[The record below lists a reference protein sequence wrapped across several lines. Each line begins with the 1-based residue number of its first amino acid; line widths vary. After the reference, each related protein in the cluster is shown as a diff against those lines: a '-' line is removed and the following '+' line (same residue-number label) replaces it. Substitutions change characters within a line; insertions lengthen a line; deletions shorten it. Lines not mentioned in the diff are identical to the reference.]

1 MAKVQLNP
9 HDLQDCITNDNPNMF
24 LDSMLRKFKKQ
35 VEAQGILEDCK
46 KHEFFMKKSLRRKEK
61 SKKAK
66 IRNIKLIKKMRSN
79 NF

>member
-1 MAKVQLNP
+1 MAKVVLNA
-9 HDLQDCITNDNPNMF
+9 HDLQECVENKNPNMH
-24 LDSMLRKFKKQ
+24 LDTLLRRFKKQ

-46 KHEFFMKKSLRRKEK
+46 KHEFFLKKSLRRKEK

-66 IRNIKLIKKMRSN
+66 IRNIKLLKKMRTN

>member
-66 IRNIKLIKKMRSN
+66 IRNIKLIKKMRNN

>member
-1 MAKVQLNP
+1 MARVELTP
-9 HDLQDCITNDNPNMF
+9 HDLQECMAQDNPNLY
-24 LDSMLRKFKKQ
+24 LDTMLRKFKKQ

-46 KHEFFMKKSLRRKEK
+46 KHEFFLKKSLRRKEK

-66 IRNIKLIKKMRSN
+66 IRNIKFLKKMRSN